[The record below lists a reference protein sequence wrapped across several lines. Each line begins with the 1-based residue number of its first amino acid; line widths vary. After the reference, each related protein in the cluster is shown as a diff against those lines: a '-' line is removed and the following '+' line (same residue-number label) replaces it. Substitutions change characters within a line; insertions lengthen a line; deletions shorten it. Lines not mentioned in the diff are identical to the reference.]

1 MKHAPHEIIIQSEA
15 VICSHPP
22 APESAMLFLRD
33 EGVAVLMEDFRA
45 MQQLYQSAIKE
56 ITTKLEILDEEF
68 QIRHDHNPIRN
79 IESRLKSPQSIANKL
94 ERLGYPLSVNSAKQ
108 RLHDIAGVR
117 VICNYIDDIYRMVR
131 MIQTQDDLTTICTK
145 DYIANPKPNGY
156 RSYHLILSVP
166 VFLADRTQKVP
177 VELQLRTVAMD
188 SWASLEHHIRYKSS
202 TNATQSLQRRLAKN
216 ANVLAAIDADM
227 QDIYQMMS
235 QLETKTT

>member
-1 MKHAPHEIIIQSEA
+1 MKHAPHETIIQSDA

-108 RLHDIAGVR
+108 RLRDIAGVR

-166 VFLADRTQKVP
+166 VFLADRTEKVP

-188 SWASLEHHIRYKSS
+188 SWASLEHHIRYKPS

-216 ANVLAAIDADM
+216 ADVLAAIDADM
-227 QDIYQMMS
+227 QDIYQTMS

>member
-1 MKHAPHEIIIQSEA
+1 MKPVSHEIIIQSDA
-15 VICSHPP
+15 VIRSHQP
-22 APESAMLFLRD
+22 ASESAMLFLRD
-33 EGVAVLMEDFRA
+33 EGVVALMEDFRA

-68 QIRHDHNPIRN
+68 QIRHDHNPIHN
-79 IESRLKSPQSIANKL
+79 IESRLKTPQSIADKL

-108 RLHDIAGVR
+108 RLRDIAGVR
-117 VICNYIDDIYRMVR
+117 VICNYVDDIYRLVR
-131 MIQTQDDLTTICTK
+131 MIQKQDDLTTICTK

-166 VFLADRTQKVP
+166 VFLADHTEKVP

-202 TNATQSLQRRLAKN
+202 TNATQALQRRLAKN
-216 ANVLAAIDADM
+216 ADVLAAIDADM
-227 QDIYQMMS
+227 QEIYQTINR
-235 QLETKTT
+235 LE

>member
-216 ANVLAAIDADM
+216 ADVLAAIDADM
-227 QDIYQMMS
+227 QDIYQTMNR
-235 QLETKTT
+235 LETKTT